1 MIILSLRVFDCL
13 LRIWGRILQHYPFIL
28 TNFFR
33 LETFSDS
40 ESFGGGILNLEVGE
54 RWRCFLQPLTI
65 LTLTPIETSDPP
77 GMTRLKKGGNLT
89 PQNDIQRIPRGTSIQ
104 KHNGRTMALVE
115 SKSSLKGIRV
125 PILVVGRCALNLQ
138 GNVCNGVNGTLME
151 RQKVVWEKPW
161 PFRFV
166 HLDRLDNKLNM
177 SGYT

>member
-77 GMTRLKKGGNLT
+77 GMTRLKTGGNLT
-89 PQNDIQRIPRGTSIQ
+89 PQNDIPYGFQGGHQFRNT
-104 KHNGRTMALVE
+104 TVVE
-115 SKSSLKGIRV
+115 RH
-125 PILVVGRCALNLQ
+125 Q
-138 GNVCNGVNGTLME
+138 GSN
-151 RQKVVWEKPW
+151 
-161 PFRFV
+161 
-166 HLDRLDNKLNM
+166 
-177 SGYT
+177 SGCWQAYPEFTGEYLGSTPHPVTVANEGL